1 MDGWKQNDWRKAD
14 GAPVKNRVSENMEH
28 NSTHTV
34 LLLLKKLFA

>member
-14 GAPVKNRVSENMEH
+14 GAPVRNKVSQNLELG
-28 NSTHTV
+28 TV